1 MKQKLPVILLFRFKA
16 MMKESLTNGEK
27 MISQERD
34 YKLFKSY
41 VMYSTY
47 YNFRCMADELVRMG
61 LLVKSTCDCKL
72 EKKREEQVKDCP
84 CGNTEYLETE
94 EASKLP
100 HRVEDVNYAKT

>member
-1 MKQKLPVILLFRFKA
+1 MRNTIQAQLLFRFKA
-16 MMKESLTNGEK
+16 MMKETLTNGEK
-27 MISQERD
+27 MLAQEKY

-41 VMYSTY
+41 TMYSTY
-47 YNFRCMADELVRMG
+47 YNFRCMADEMVAMG

-100 HRVEDVNYAKT
+100 HKI